1 MVRERDL
8 DQLVG
13 AFRAYVQALTAHNQG
28 QIAVGESVVTA
39 QQNLCDA
46 LKRALGTKIEES
58 AQ

>member
-1 MVRERDL
+1 
-8 DQLVG
+8 
-13 AFRAYVQALTAHNQG
+13 VQALTAHNQG